1 MFLFLFYLFNLD
13 VMHGSYDIYISTAYF
28 LNINV
33 SLKIVLPIVAFHNRV
48 VSVVHG
54 KIIFH
59 VELNINI
66 VIVVN
71 ISVSSV

>member
-33 SLKIVLPIVAFHNRV
+33 VFEDSITNSSL
-48 VSVVHG
+48 S
-54 KIIFH
+54 
-59 VELNINI
+59 
-66 VIVVN
+66 
-71 ISVSSV
+71 